1 MKAKHPSLLQNSWY
15 LYRRLW
21 RYLSSYWGIFTIA
34 IIAMLIVAA
43 THTAFAYLI
52 KPLID
57 EGFVDKNLKAMR
69 WLPLAI
75 VGLFVL
81 RGVFNFINEYCTA
94 YLSGH
99 LVQSLRE
106 EMFAKLLRL
115 PAHFYQN
122 NASGRVISRILND
135 VGQVT
140 DAGFNVITVVAKDG
154 VTLIGLLLY
163 LLYLDWRLTLVT
175 LIAIPVVGVAIRLS
189 NKRMRRLSRENQQ
202 HLGEMTQILGENVD
216 GHKIVKIYGG
226 QEYETK
232 RFHQSAL
239 SVRHNL
245 IKQTAANSANTAF
258 TQLMIAIAL
267 SLIVY
272 FAAMRAAKNTFGA
285 GDFMSFL
292 TAMIMM
298 FDPIKRITTIMQ
310 TLQRGLAAAESA
322 FGFLD
327 IAEEND
333 VGKLPLNHFSGSL
346 KLENV
351 FFRYP
356 EAEKNA
362 LNNISLSI
370 PSGKMIALV
379 GSSGCGKSTLAH
391 LLPRFYE
398 VTEGVITIDG
408 HDIRDYALSHLR
420 HMMALVSQDIVL
432 FNGTVAENVAYG
444 ECASSDTEKITAAL
458 KAAHAW
464 DFVQALPQGIQTLIG
479 EKGTKLS
486 GGQRQRLAIARALLK
501 NAPIL
506 ILDEATSALDTES
519 EKAVQAALDT
529 LMQNRTTLV
538 IAHRLSTIQNAD
550 QIVVMD
556 EGRIIETGEH
566 QELLQR
572 GGRYAMLYNMQ
583 FHAS

>member
-52 KPLID
+52 KPLIN

-99 LVQSLRE
+99 LVQRLRE

-202 HLGEMTQILGENVD
+202 YLGEMTQILGENVD

-226 QEYETK
+226 QDYETK

-333 VGKLPLNHFSGSL
+333 TGKLALNHFSGSL

-351 FFRYP
+351 VFRYP

-408 HDIRDYALSHLR
+408 HDIRDYALSDLR

-444 ECASSDTEKITAAL
+444 ECAASDTEKITAAL

-556 EGRIIETGEH
+556 EGRIIETGQH